1 MILGPQEKI
10 LTVDFS
16 SEEGLP
22 QLHEKLLKAIAAL
35 EETNGIIV
43 ITDVLGGSPFNVA
56 NLISRK
62 IESVR
67 VIYGINLPLLLEI
80 LLRRKDFEMDELI
93 NSSISSG
100 QKGIGTIKTNTRE
113 EG

>member
-16 SEEGLP
+16 GEEGLP
-22 QLHEKLLKAIAAL
+22 QLHEKLLKAIVAL
-35 EETNGIIV
+35 GETNGIIV

-100 QKGIGTIKTNTRE
+100 QKGIGTIKTDTRE